1 MKRRELE
8 SLQVKSIHYSSLFLP
23 PIKKYQNHAI
33 RPTRLAGEVYHD
45 DAPAFAAVR
54 FFIKPIFHIP

>member
-1 MKRRELE
+1 MKRRECELV
-8 SLQVKSIHYSSLFLP
+8 QVNSVHYSRLFLP
-23 PIKKYQNHAI
+23 PIKKYQYHAI
-33 RPTRLAGEVYHD
+33 RLTRLAGEVYHD